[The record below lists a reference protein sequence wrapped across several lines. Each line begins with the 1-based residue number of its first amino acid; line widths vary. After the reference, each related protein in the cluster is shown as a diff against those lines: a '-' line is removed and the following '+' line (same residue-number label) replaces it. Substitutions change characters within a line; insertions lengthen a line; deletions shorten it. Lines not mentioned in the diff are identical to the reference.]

1 MTTTEKEIPSSK
13 LTRLARA
20 EVESP
25 TPPQAAG
32 GNADVLPQVLC
43 KRYRIERLLGVGGM
57 GAVYRAKDLLRAHF
71 GDPEPWVALKA
82 LNESFLEYPDANA
95 LLYSE
100 YALTNRLHHA
110 HIVRLHDFAIDR
122 PSQRAFITMEL
133 LKGPTLDQ
141 LIEAHPAGLPWQQL
155 QDIALP
161 LLQAL
166 VCSHSHGVLHGDLKP
181 SNVILTEDGVRLFD
195 FGLGQAMDGL
205 LPGLP
210 RLSRKRIAAWTPRYA
225 ALELI
230 NGEPLTASADV
241 YAMACIL
248 YELSGGLHPF
258 SRLTAQQAKD
268 MQQDQSLQRPANLP
282 VHCWPALRNA
292 LSFDRQHRTMDAAGL
307 LKVFST
313 AQPNRFVGLLRNY
326 LSGRSGRASASAING
341 TRGMTG

>member
-1 MTTTEKEIPSSK
+1 MDIEMTTTEKKPQSSK
-13 LTRLARA
+13 LTRLAGI
-20 EVESP
+20 EDDS
-25 TPPQAAG
+25 AAAQQSAVG
-32 GNADVLPQVLC
+32 STSVLPQVLC
-43 KRYRIERLLGVGGM
+43 QRYRIERLLGVGGM

-71 GDPEPWVALKA
+71 GDPTPWVALKA
-82 LNESFLEYPDANA
+82 LNENFLEYPDASA

-110 HIVRLHDFAIDR
+110 HIVRLHDFAIDQ

-141 LIEAHPAGLPWQQL
+141 LIEAHPSGLPWAEL
-155 QDIALP
+155 QSIAVP

-166 VCSHSHGVLHGDLKP
+166 VCSHRNGVLHGDLKP
-181 SNVILTEDGVRLFD
+181 SNVILTDDGVRLFD
-195 FGLGQAMDGL
+195 FGLGQAKDGL

-230 NGEPLTASADV
+230 NGEPLTTSADV

-282 VHCWPALRNA
+282 AHCWPALRNA
-292 LSFDRQHRTMDAAGL
+292 LAFDKHQRTVDA
-307 LKVFST
+307 
-313 AQPNRFVGLLRNY
+313 VGLLDVFSAPRANW
-326 LSGRSGRASASAING
+326 LTDILRIPWPVRARSGN
-341 TRGMTG
+341 

>member
-1 MTTTEKEIPSSK
+1 MTTSEKKPQSSK
-13 LTRLARA
+13 LTRLAGA
-20 EVESP
+20 ANE
-25 TPPQAAG
+25 TTAIKKTAAG
-32 GNADVLPQVLC
+32 AADVLPQVLC

-57 GAVYRAKDLLRAHF
+57 GAVYRAKDLMRAHF

-110 HIVRLHDFAIDR
+110 HIVRLHDFTIDR

-141 LIEAHPAGLPWQQL
+141 LIEAHPAGLPWEEL
-155 QDIALP
+155 QAIAIP

-166 VCSHSHGVLHGDLKP
+166 AYSHSHGVLHGDLKP

-268 MQQDQSLQRPANLP
+268 MQQDQTLQRPDNLP
-282 VHCWPALRNA
+282 AHCWPALRNA
-292 LSFDRQHRTMDAAGL
+292 LAFNLQHRTIDAAGL

-313 AQPNRFVGLLRNY
+313 AKPNWVMGKVRQYFP
-326 LSGRSGRASASAING
+326 A
-341 TRGMTG
+341 RGG

>member
-1 MTTTEKEIPSSK
+1 MTTTEKEPQSSK
-13 LTRLARA
+13 LTRLADI
-20 EVESP
+20 VDESP
-25 TPPQAAG
+25 AIQKSQAGSA
-32 GNADVLPQVLC
+32 NVLPQILC
-43 KRYRIERLLGVGGM
+43 QRYRIERLLGVGGM

-82 LNESFLEYPDANA
+82 LNESFVEYPDANA

-110 HIVRLHDFAIDR
+110 HIVRLHDFGIDQ

-141 LIEAHPAGLPWQQL
+141 LIEAHPSGLPWIEL
-155 QDIALP
+155 QNIAIP

-166 VCSHSHGVLHGDLKP
+166 VCSHKHGVLHGDLKP
-181 SNVILTEDGVRLFD
+181 SNVILTDDGVRLFD

-282 VHCWPALRNA
+282 AQCWPALRNA
-292 LSFDRQHRTMDAAGL
+292 LAFDKQQRTMDA
-307 LKVFST
+307 
-313 AQPNRFVGLLRNY
+313 VGLLEVFSAPKANWLADVLRN
-326 LSGRSGRASASAING
+326 SWPVRPRSGN
-341 TRGMTG
+341 

>member
-1 MTTTEKEIPSSK
+1 MTTSEKKPQSSK
-13 LTRLARA
+13 LTRLASA
-20 EVESP
+20 ANE
-25 TPPQAAG
+25 TTTLQKTAAG
-32 GNADVLPQVLC
+32 GVDVLPQVLC
-43 KRYRIERLLGVGGM
+43 KRYWIERLLGVGGM
-57 GAVYRAKDLLRAHF
+57 GAVYRAKDLMRAHF

-82 LNESFLEYPDANA
+82 LNETFLEYPDASA

-110 HIVRLHDFAIDR
+110 HIVRLHDFTIDR

-141 LIEAHPAGLPWQQL
+141 LIEANPAGLPWDEL
-155 QDIALP
+155 QAIAIP

-166 VCSHSHGVLHGDLKP
+166 TYSHSHGVLHGDLKP

-195 FGLGQAMDGL
+195 FGLGQAIDGL

-282 VHCWPALRNA
+282 AHCWPALRNA
-292 LSFDRQHRTMDAAGL
+292 LSFNLQHRTVDAAGL
-307 LKVFST
+307 LKIFST
-313 AQPNRFVGLLRNY
+313 AKPNWV
-326 LSGRSGRASASAING
+326 LSKVRQYFPA
-341 TRGMTG
+341 RGE